1 MTEITFFGGVDGE
14 IGGNII
20 QLKTKESR
28 IFLDMGVNFQRRRKY
43 YDDIF
48 IKPSSKDELIRVG
61 VLPNLDIFQLTN
73 KTFCDGVL
81 ISHAHSDHYKFIS
94 FLNRNIPIYLST
106 ESAGIISSIYQTLPK
121 TFENDFSGLNF
132 RPFKNSKSFKINDI
146 EVVPI
151 EVNHS
156 IIGAYSFL
164 LYTDNL
170 RIFYTGDF
178 KIDGRRKELFQQLVN
193 QLKDEKID
201 ILITEA
207 TRVIDFSLTSES
219 DVEKNLQEVLSKG
232 KSLTFIDVSLLDLD
246 RINTIFEVST
256 FLKKDVIIPPKL
268 AYYLLSLRERLS
280 FKLSTHQ
287 KLLIYDNGKP
297 QKEEWIKETFS
308 SYPRSNIILKNEIL
322 KEPARYIFVN
332 TFLSPTELKELEPPE
347 GSIFIHSSSEPFDE
361 ERELSY
367 TRLVNWLEFFGIP
380 SCNIH
385 SSGHIDIFSLR
396 DFVREIKP
404 KITIPIHTAYPY
416 LVGRFFSDIS
426 KVIVPKREVPY
437 IFQ

>member
-28 IFLDMGVNFQRRRKY
+28 IFLDMGINFQRRRKY

-73 KTFCDGVL
+73 ETLCDGVL
-81 ISHAHSDHYKFIS
+81 ISHAHSDHYKFIP

-121 TFENDFSGLNF
+121 TFENDFSGLTF
-132 RPFKNSKSFKINDI
+132 KPFKNSKGFKINDI
-146 EVVPI
+146 EVIPI

-193 QLKDEKID
+193 RLKYEKID

-246 RINTIFEVST
+246 RINTVFEVSA

-268 AYYLLSLRERLS
+268 AYYLLSLREKLS
-280 FKLSTHQ
+280 FKLSTHHN
-287 KLLIYDNGKP
+287 LLIYDNGKP

-380 SCNIH
+380 SCHIH

-404 KITIPIHTAYPY
+404 KITIPIHTVYPY
-416 LVGRFFSDIS
+416 LVGKFFSNIS
-426 KVIVPKREVPY
+426 KVIVPKKEVPY
-437 IFQ
+437 TFQ

>member
-1 MTEITFFGGVDGE
+1 MTEIIFFGGVDGE

-28 IFLDMGVNFQRRRKY
+28 IFLDMGINFQRRRKY

-73 KTFCDGVL
+73 ETLCDGVL

-121 TFENDFSGLNF
+121 TFENDFSGLTF
-132 RPFKNSKSFKINDI
+132 KPFKNSKGFKINDI
-146 EVVPI
+146 EVIPI

-193 QLKDEKID
+193 RLKDEKID

-219 DVEKNLQEVLSKG
+219 DVERNLQEVLSKG
-232 KSLTFIDVSLLDLD
+232 KSLTFIDVSLLDLE
-246 RINTIFEVST
+246 RINTIFEVSI
-256 FLKKDVIIPPKL
+256 FLKKDVIIPARL
-268 AYYLLSLRERLS
+268 AYYLLSLREKLG
-280 FKLSTHQ
+280 FKPSTYH
-287 KLLIYDNGKP
+287 KLLIYNSGKP

-322 KEPARYIFVN
+322 EEPARYIFVN
-332 TFLSPTELKELEPPE
+332 TFLSPAELKELEPPE

-380 SCNIH
+380 SCHIH

-416 LVGRFFSDIS
+416 LVGKFFSNIS

-437 IFQ
+437 TFQ